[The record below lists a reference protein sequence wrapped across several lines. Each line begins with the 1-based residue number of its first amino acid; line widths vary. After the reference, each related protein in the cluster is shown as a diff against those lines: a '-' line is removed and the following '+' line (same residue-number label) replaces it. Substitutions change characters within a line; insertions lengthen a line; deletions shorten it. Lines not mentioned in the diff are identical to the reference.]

1 MVSEVVARVQVTV
14 EISVRAETWNEGSS
28 VEQVH
33 REAEELAV
41 KRITE
46 LCQRY
51 VRLIGTPM
59 VEAVMTRKRT
69 R

>member
-1 MVSEVVARVQVTV
+1 MVTNVVARVQVTV
-14 EISVRAETWNEGSS
+14 EIAVRGENWNELSS

-51 VRLIGTPM
+51 VKLVGAPM
-59 VEAVMTRKRT
+59 VEAIMSRRSK
-69 R
+69 